1 MERKITR
8 KGNRKFKRKIWDLS
22 LNSTLCSNFLGP
34 PGILQALEH
43 RAKGLFWWLSLT
55 YANRL
60 KAFPRL
66 PNVLTK
72 LTYEQQFIFINIW
85 SLIVR
90 VMLMMTAYCW
100 AKLYTRLGCELGK
113 ERHPENALREDD
125 SGCGRVRPLSVL
137 LSSSSGKLV
146 SISLSQGPATA
157 LLPVPKISAFSS
169 SSSTS
174 RKWPVGNRT
183 YQWPK
188 AEASTFWKEDFRSPL
203 QGPCTNPQI
212 LQCIPCTH
220 SWPGHHQRFDL
231 YYLCGYE
238 GHWPSQKFTSKMY
251 TSTRKILSAHFF
263 FFRVQVL
270 GQKNTGHSFFLSPG
284 PRGSYFC
291 MKIRTK

>member
-1 MERKITR
+1 MSWERRGTQRTR
-8 KGNRKFKRKIWDLS
+8 CLGMTPAVAESVPS
-22 LNSTLCSNFLGP
+22 LFCCLRPLANLCQYPL
-34 PGILQALEH
+34 A
-43 RAKGLFWWLSLT
+43 
-55 YANRL
+55 
-60 KAFPRL
+60 
-66 PNVLTK
+66 
-72 LTYEQQFIFINIW
+72 
-85 SLIVR
+85 
-90 VMLMMTAYCW
+90 TAY
-100 AKLYTRLGCELGK
+100 
-113 ERHPENALREDD
+113 
-125 SGCGRVRPLSVL
+125 
-137 LSSSSGKLV
+137 
-146 SISLSQGPATA
+146 QGPATA

-231 YYLCGYE
+231 YYLRGYE
-238 GHWPSQKFTSKMY
+238 GRWPSQKFTSKMY

-270 GQKNTGHSFFLSPG
+270 GQKNTGHSFFLRPG